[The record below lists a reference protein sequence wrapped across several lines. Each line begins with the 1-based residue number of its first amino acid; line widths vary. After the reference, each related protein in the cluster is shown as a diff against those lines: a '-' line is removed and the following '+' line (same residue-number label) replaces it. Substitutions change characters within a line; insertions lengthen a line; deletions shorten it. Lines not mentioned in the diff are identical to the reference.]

1 MNWLNRVAASGH
13 SLLRSAPEGSKL
25 HSQSLRESR
34 EVIELTTEID
44 HLKMRVVSLNDKV
57 EELKVVEHTINYCKA
72 CNYNWL
78 DTLHDACPSC
88 NSGDSS
94 EIGWFQNWEDL
105 DDFPEPPISEVAPAA
120 GGGARS
126 ATEIKEGGKE

>member
-1 MNWLNRVAASGH
+1 MNWLNRVGASAS
-13 SLLRSAPEGSKL
+13 SLLRSASEGEKL
-25 HSQSLRESR
+25 HFQELRESQ
-34 EVIELTTEID
+34 EVLELASEMNN
-44 HLKMRVVSLNDKV
+44 LKRRVITLNKKV
-57 EELKVVEHTINYCKA
+57 DELKVVEHTINYCKT
-72 CNYNWL
+72 CNYYWL

-94 EIGWFQNWEDL
+94 EIGWFQNPEDL
-105 DDFPEPPISEVAPAA
+105 SESLISEVTPAA